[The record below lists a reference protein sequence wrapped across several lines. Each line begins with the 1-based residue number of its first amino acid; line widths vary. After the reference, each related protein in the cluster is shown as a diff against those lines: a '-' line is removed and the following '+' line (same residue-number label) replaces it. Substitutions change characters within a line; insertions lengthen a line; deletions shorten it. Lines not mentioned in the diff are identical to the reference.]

1 MSLQMLLMTGTKMY
15 EQLTK
20 IKIPSL
26 ILEQEYEPLRLKLPF
41 FTSGLR
47 YRATDDLKPEWMAIN
62 DVTDMET
69 MKTLTYPS
77 LPANRSQREAGVG
90 KDTETAR
97 FFYNLTYST
106 GDSTIQETPPV
117 VVAVRRTLKNSEAEN
132 GFDRWHQEEHIPLL
146 ARVPGWL
153 RSRQFKTSSS
163 LSDPGTPCYY
173 LALHDYK
180 SENGLGGPEH
190 KHSMSTPWRKKVLE
204 TINDQVRRTYGL
216 YYESGPSL
224 RDLASLPASE
234 KFIESTF
241 SMSDGQVGKYR
252 LQGNINPEAPVIV
265 FSNPLLTTWD
275 IWDQFIESFA
285 RQHPEFRVLRYNTR
299 GRDVLTSS
307 STKPITL
314 ELLAKDIAVLLDGLC
329 IPKVYA
335 VMGASLGGATA
346 LKFALEFPHR
356 LDRFVACDFNI
367 ASSLKNVEAWEAR
380 IKVGRDSMA
389 KLAEQTVSRWFLPQ
403 NLHSRG
409 AKETVKMVESNDV
422 EGFVNSV
429 KALYMYDM
437 TGELERCQVPGLFV
451 VGGGDGEL
459 PDAMREFSTKAG
471 KGRFEVVEKA
481 GHLPMVENVQG
492 FAAAVAGF
500 L

>member
-1 MSLQMLLMTGTKMY
+1 MANAGILY
-15 EQLTK
+15 ETMQSK
-20 IKIPSL
+20 PDVPADAFNDWYNN
-26 ILEQEYEPLRLKLPF
+26 EYGPLRLKLPF

-47 YRATDDLKPEWMAIN
+47 YRATDDLKPEWMVIN

-69 MKTLTYPS
+69 LKTLTS
-77 LPANRSQREAGVG
+77 LSLRANRSQREAGVV
-90 KDTETAR
+90 KDTEIAR
-97 FFYNLTYST
+97 FFYDLTYST
-106 GDSTIQETPPV
+106 GDSTTQETPPV
-117 VVAVRRTLKNSEAEN
+117 VVAVRRTLKSSEAEN
-132 GFDRWHQEEHIPLL
+132 DFDKWCKEEHIPLL
-146 ARVPGWL
+146 ARIPGWL

-190 KHSMSTPWRKKVLE
+190 KYSMSTPWRAKVQE
-204 TINDQVRRTYGL
+204 TINEQARRTYGL
-216 YYESGPSL
+216 YYEFGPSP

-241 SMSDGQVGKYR
+241 SMSDGQTGKYR
-252 LQGNINPEAPVIV
+252 LQGNTNPEAPVIV
-265 FSNPLLTTWD
+265 FSNSLLTTWD

-285 RQHPEFRVLRYNTR
+285 QQHPEFRILRYNTR
-299 GRDVLTSS
+299 GRDALNSS

-314 ELLAKDIAVLLDGLC
+314 ELLAKDIAALLDGLC
-329 IPKVYA
+329 IPKVHA
-335 VMGASLGGATA
+335 VMGVSLGGATV
-346 LKFALEFPHR
+346 LRFALEFPHR
-356 LDRFVACDFNI
+356 LNRFVACDFNI
-367 ASSLKNVEAWEAR
+367 ASSPKNFEAWEAR

-389 KLAEQTVSRWFLPQ
+389 KLAEQTVSRWFLPE

-409 AKETVKMVESNDV
+409 AKATLKMVESNDV

-451 VGGGDGEL
+451 VGEGDGAL
-459 PDAMREFSTKAG
+459 PDAMRDFSMKAG
-471 KGRFEVVEKA
+471 KGKFKVVEKA